1 MKYVC
6 IKGNIAELKVKWLD
20 YIYLYMFPS
29 INKVLWFRPMV
40 VDQVISQRHDMNRN
54 DFAPQ
59 LVYCH
64 SNVNNDL
71 WSSHMVMQTHVQHS
85 KNKVWL
91 QWICDSNACILIK
104 QSNMTRPETMSTW
117 LAFAPTQ
124 MSRYWIPLGAM
135 RASWYWGQ
143 GKPVVQQVSSKMAR
157 AVATNK
163 MGCMLLVLLFYFI
176 VHTRNLQ
183 GLWPFDP

>member
-1 MKYVC
+1 
-6 IKGNIAELKVKWLD
+6 
-20 YIYLYMFPS
+20 
-29 INKVLWFRPMV
+29 
-40 VDQVISQRHDMNRN
+40 
-54 DFAPQ
+54 
-59 LVYCH
+59 
-64 SNVNNDL
+64 
-71 WSSHMVMQTHVQHS
+71 MVMQTHVQHS

-143 GKPVVQQVSSKMAR
+143 GKPVVQHELVRLGQRWLQQPMQWGACPWCFFSTLYVLVAGCWMIAKYRSQLESVGTLWYFETFR
-157 AVATNK
+157 PEVDLCAVPRYK
-163 MGCMLLVLLFYFI
+163 RRG
-176 VHTRNLQ
+176 
-183 GLWPFDP
+183 GS